1 MGKRWLL
8 TPAIIFPSAAPQLG
22 TGISISL
29 LCCRS
34 SLADINAS
42 INLVLQVVNLGSRQA
57 PFLAAHPA
65 LQHEG
70 GSGSGSSCQILTL
83 TESEHWAGPCPW
95 QSFSRVSIG
104 TPWDVPA
111 PSVASTYSGG
121 QAAPQRSCSHPCLSR
136 RSRRRRHWRSRS
148 RSSSSSR
155 RPCGGSCGCSTAS
168 SG

>member
-42 INLVLQVVNLGSRQA
+42 INLVLQVVTQVQV
-57 PFLAAHPA
+57 
-65 LQHEG
+65 LQHKG
-70 GSGSGSSCQILTL
+70 RSGSGSSCQVLTL
-83 TESEHWAGPCPW
+83 TESEHWAGSYPW

-121 QAAPQRSCSHPCLSR
+121 RAAPQRSCSHPCLSR